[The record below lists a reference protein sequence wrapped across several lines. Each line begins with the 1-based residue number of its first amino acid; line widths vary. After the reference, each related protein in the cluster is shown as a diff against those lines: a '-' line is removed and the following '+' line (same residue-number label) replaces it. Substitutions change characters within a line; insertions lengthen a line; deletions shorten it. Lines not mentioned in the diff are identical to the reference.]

1 MKESYHICFTSH
13 QEVLFRDEEDHGM
26 MLNLMALRAYA
37 CDSEILVEAEM
48 STHVHQNIFSSRPME
63 YASTLRMS
71 YTKYF
76 NHKYDRKGRFGEK
89 FTFLL
94 KVEGFNHQV
103 VLQNYVLRNGLH
115 HQAAAT
121 ALGYKY
127 CTARELFVEDIGL
140 SSEKAANYSRADIAS
155 FLPRHAEF
163 PDEFQMNEEGVFVRR
178 SFMEIRRAEHFYGTP
193 RNYLYQMNRLS
204 DEEWT
209 RSQETDHTGKPIT
222 LDMLEPGYESIIA
235 QLFKNESGR
244 NFSRT
249 HLQDMD
255 VCRLIDKDI
264 LPGYSVTSIYQLTG
278 TQKQRIARQLY
289 HEFHLPEA
297 QIRRCLAMG

>member
-94 KVEGFNHQV
+94 KVEGLNHQV

-222 LDMLEPGYESIIA
+222 LDMLEPGYESSIT

>member
-94 KVEGFNHQV
+94 KVEGLNHQV

-222 LDMLEPGYESIIA
+222 LDMLEPGYESSIA